1 MTTGRAREGVFR
13 AVIAAA
19 ARAGAA
25 SWLLCVVP
33 SPVDARPAQALH
45 EAVPLS
51 EATPIDIDGDLSDAG
66 WTSVVPI
73 TEFQQRE
80 PLEGGPPS
88 QRTEVR
94 VAYDATHLYVA
105 VRALDDDPALIVAH
119 LNRRDEYSPSDW
131 IHILVDSYRDR
142 RTAYEFAVNPVGVKV
157 DKYWF
162 DDGKEDASWDAVW
175 DVQTAVDDRGWRAEF
190 RIPFSQLRFNP
201 ASTREFGFAV
211 VREIARINETST
223 WPLLARSANGYVS
236 SFGQLNG
243 LRFGQSPK
251 RLELVPYTV
260 AQVATDHREPE
271 NPLINPVDPGASVG
285 LDLKY
290 AFTPGLTLTSTIN
303 PDFGQVEAD
312 PAVVNLTAFE
322 TFFAERRPFFVEGG
336 GIFRFDVNCNDD
348 RCTGLFYS
356 RRIGRTPQ
364 EELDVA
370 DEDYA
375 QIPAQTTI
383 LGAAKVT
390 GRIGRFSFGALN
402 ALTQEETATIAHED
416 GQTRV
421 TVEPFTNYAV
431 LRGRREFADQ
441 SSIGF
446 MATST
451 ARRITPDV
459 SDIAANAF
467 TGGIDWDWRVAPA
480 YALRGYWAGSA
491 VRGTAE
497 AIDALQTNG
506 VHTLQ
511 RTDART
517 LDYDPTRTSL
527 AGTAA
532 QVSLGKIAGER
543 TRFSSVVS
551 VKTPGFDINDVG
563 FLRRADERT
572 MSNWLQ
578 VRHDRPWRVFRSLR
592 GNLNQWAG
600 WNADGDRISAGFN
613 VNAHAVF
620 TSNWRTGAG
629 YTVELETYDD
639 RLTRGG
645 PGGLRNPSWTYWQ
658 YIESDN
664 RRPLFFEHAHF
675 YSADGHGT
683 RQYELSPSLTY
694 RPTPSISV
702 NGGLR
707 ITRNDDDAQWIEEV
721 EDGAG
726 THYAF
731 GRLHQT
737 TFGLTTRVN
746 YTLTRDLSIQ
756 VYAEPFVSAG
766 DYTAFKELVDGRA
779 PRHEDRFAPFAY
791 QDNPDFNF
799 RSFRMTNVVRWEY
812 KPGSTLFVVWQQG
825 REEEVETGD
834 FSFARDFA
842 SVFGSPA
849 ANVFLVKLAYWLNS

>member
-1 MTTGRAREGVFR
+1 MTNGHRLAAPLR
-13 AVIAAA
+13 AVINT
-19 ARAGAA
+19 RTILA
-25 SWLLCVVP
+25 SSLVIGVP
-33 SPVDARPAQALH
+33 SLAGGRPAQGVH
-45 EAVPLS
+45 EAVPVS
-51 EATPIDIDGDLSDAG
+51 EASPIDIDGDLSEAG

-73 TEFQQRE
+73 TDFRQRE

-94 VAYDATHLYVA
+94 VAYDSTHLYVG
-105 VRALDDDPALIVAH
+105 VRALDSDPAGIVAH

-131 IHILVDSYRDR
+131 IHVLVDSYHDR

-162 DDGKEDASWDAVW
+162 DDWKEDASWDAVW
-175 DVQTAVDDRGWRAEF
+175 DAQTAVDDLGWRAEF

-201 ASTREFGFAV
+201 TATRQFGFAV
-211 VREIARINETST
+211 VREIARTNETST
-223 WPLLARSANGYVS
+223 WPLLPRSANGYVS
-236 SFGQLNG
+236 SFGELNG
-243 LRFGQSPK
+243 LSFGGAPK
-251 RLELVPYTV
+251 RLELVPYSV
-260 AQVATDHREPE
+260 AQLATDRREPD
-271 NPLINPVDPGASVG
+271 NPLIDPVDPGLSVG
-285 LDLKY
+285 LDFKY
-290 AFTPGLTLTSTIN
+290 AFTPGLMLTSTIN

-312 PAVVNLTAFE
+312 PAVVNLSAFE

-348 RCTGLFYS
+348 QCTGLFYS

-364 EELDVA
+364 KELDVP
-370 DEDYA
+370 DEAYV
-375 QIPAQTTI
+375 QVPAQSTI

-402 ALTQEETATIAHED
+402 ALTQEETATISHD
-416 GQTRV
+416 GEQTRV
-421 TVEPFTNYAV
+421 KVEPLTNYAV
-431 LRGRREFADQ
+431 LRGRREFANQ

-467 TGGIDWDWRVAPA
+467 TGGLDWDWRVAPA
-480 YALRGYWAGSA
+480 YAVRGYWAGSA

-497 AIDALQTNG
+497 AIDRLQTNG
-506 VHTLQ
+506 VHTFQ
-511 RTDART
+511 RTDAVT

-527 AGTAA
+527 GGAAA

-551 VKTPGFDINDVG
+551 VKSPGFDINDIG

-578 VRHDRPWRVFRSLR
+578 VRDDRPSRFFRSLR

-600 WNADGDRISAGFN
+600 WNFDGDRISAGFN

-629 YTVELETYDD
+629 YTVELEAYDD

-645 PGGLRNPSWTYWQ
+645 PGGLRNPAWSLWQ
-658 YIESDN
+658 YLESDN

-683 RQYELSPSLTY
+683 RQFELRPSVTY
-694 RPTPSISV
+694 RPTPSLSL
-702 NGGLR
+702 NGGFN
-707 ITRNDDDAQWIEEV
+707 IMRNDDDSQWIEEV
-721 EDGAG
+721 EDEAD

-737 TFGLTTRVN
+737 TFALTTRVN
-746 YTLTRDLSIQ
+746 YTLTRNLSIQ

-766 DYTAFKELVDGRA
+766 DYTGFKELVDGRA
-779 PRHEDRFAPFAY
+779 PRYEDRYAPFAY
-791 QDNPDFNF
+791 MDNPDFNF
-799 RSFRMTNVVRWEY
+799 TSFRMTNVVRWEY
-812 KPGSTLFVVWQQG
+812 RPGSTLFVVWQQG
-825 REEEVETGD
+825 REEETESGD
-834 FSFARDFA
+834 FSFGRDVAGIFK
-842 SVFGSPA
+842 SPA
-849 ANVFLVKLAYWLNS
+849 ANVFLVKIAYWLNS